1 MVVINQRCYRSLHT
15 QGGELV
21 GFGWKNIIINVHAVI
36 VNWQQDQ
43 DQIDIKRNI
52 LFYVVLKKD

>member
-1 MVVINQRCYRSLHT
+1 MKNMVVINQRCYRSLHT
-15 QGGELV
+15 QGVELV

-43 DQIDIKRNI
+43 DQIDIKSG
-52 LFYVVLKKD
+52 FSW